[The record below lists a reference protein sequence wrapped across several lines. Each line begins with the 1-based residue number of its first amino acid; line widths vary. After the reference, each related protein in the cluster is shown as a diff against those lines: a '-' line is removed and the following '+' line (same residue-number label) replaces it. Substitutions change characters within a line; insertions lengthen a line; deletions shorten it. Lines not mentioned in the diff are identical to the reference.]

1 MDGVEA
7 GINPLVVTTA
17 RTREIETETEGTLE
31 GMTEETIEETIEEK
45 IEETIEGTIEGTTEE
60 TIEEMTEEMTEGM
73 IIGRMVTM
81 EDMGVGVEISMAK
94 EIITGMGTPTH
105 RSVIHFEKYCY
116 LIYLFFVSIDRLI

>member
-17 RTREIETETEGTLE
+17 KTREIETETEGTLE

-45 IEETIEGTIEGTTEE
+45 IEETTEETIEE